1 MEVFAIFAFVIF
13 PICVILFFR
22 CTRFLLNP
30 YKLIFIF
37 AKKGSGKSTLLA
49 KEAIR
54 HLNKGWNVFTTE
66 NIPGTYQF
74 SHEDIG
80 YKEFP
85 ARSVLFID
93 EASLA
98 WDNRQFKNMK
108 SEVIEWFRLQRHRKI
123 KVYLFS
129 QTFDVDKKIRDQA
142 DSMFLLNRVLRVFVY
157 GKRILRIDDIIEAQ
171 GDSESRVVHQL
182 KFDSLFFFWA
192 GSRTLTYIPKY
203 IGLFDSYQARPL
215 ELKEYPLIPLS
226 QFLSKSRKGKYKVKS
241 PVGLKAI
248 LRRFYAVCRA
258 RVLHTQP
265 KSL

>member
-1 MEVFAIFAFVIF
+1 MIAFAVFAFILFPAFV
-13 PICVILFFR
+13 VLFFR

-37 AKKGSGKSTLLA
+37 AKKGSGKSTMLA

-54 HLNKGWNVFTTE
+54 HLNRGWTVFTTE

-74 SHEDIG
+74 DHTDVG
-80 YKEFP
+80 YYEFP
-85 ARSVLFID
+85 PHSVLFID

-108 SEVIEWFRLQRHRKI
+108 PEVIEWFRLQRHRKV

-142 DSMFLLNRVLRVFVY
+142 DSMFLLNRILRVFVY
-157 GKRILRIDDIIEAQ
+157 GKRILRIDDIVEAQ

-182 KFDSLFFFWA
+182 KFDSLLFFWA

-203 IGLFDSYQARPL
+203 IGLFDSFEARPL
-215 ELKEYPLIPLS
+215 NVKEYEYKPLS
-226 QFLSKSRKGKYKVKS
+226 EFLVVSRKGKYKVKS

-248 LRRFYAVCRA
+248 LRRFWAVCRA
-258 RVLHTQP
+258 RFLFT
-265 KSL
+265 KSKFT

>member
-1 MEVFAIFAFVIF
+1 MKFFALFAFVIVPVF
-13 PICVILFFR
+13 VILFFR
-22 CTRFLLNP
+22 FTRFLLNP

-54 HLNKGWNVFTTE
+54 HLNKGWNVYTTE
-66 NIPGTYQF
+66 KIPGTYLF

-80 YKEFP
+80 KYEFP
-85 ARSVLFID
+85 RHSVLFID

-108 SEVIEWFRLQRHRKI
+108 PEVIEWFRLQRHRKV

-192 GSRTLTYIPKY
+192 GSRSLTYIPKY
-203 IGLFDSYQARPL
+203 IGLFDSYQAR
-215 ELKEYPLIPLS
+215 ELKYKGYEYIPLS
-226 QFLSKSRKGKYKVKS
+226 EALSVSRKGKYKVKS
-241 PVGLKAI
+241 PVGLKAS
-248 LRRFYAVCRA
+248 LRRFWAVCRV
-258 RVLHTQP
+258 RILHLQP
-265 KSL
+265 KSE